1 MYENEGP
8 SVDVK
13 GVNVKVYMAN
23 TDLEENTKWIPET
36 DYTLVYEGPLN
47 VPAKKSDELTIA
59 LQKPFHYQA
68 GKNLAVLTVS
78 ESLENYYNFFW
89 YASYNRGANKGAYI
103 WYSQGLDITAFD
115 WSKTGY
121 VDNEEVGRAPS
132 IMLYLK
138 TDATGIN
145 QPVADMS
152 GAAYDLFTVDGVK
165 VGSGVFSAEGTIST
179 ANLKSGVYVVKAT
192 KNGKSQSMKIS
203 VNK

>member
-59 LQKPFHYQA
+59 LKKPFHYQA

-78 ESLENYYNFFW
+78 ESLENYYNLFW
-89 YASYNRGANKGAYI
+89 YASYNRGAKRVLIYGTRRVLTSPPSTGQRLAMLTTKRLVVLPLLC
-103 WYSQGLDITAFD
+103 ST
-115 WSKTGY
+115 SKQTQQASTSPSPTC
-121 VDNEEVGRAPS
+121 RALPMTS
-132 IMLYLK
+132 SPLM
-138 TDATGIN
+138 A
-145 QPVADMS
+145 S
-152 GAAYDLFTVDGVK
+152 R
-165 VGSGVFSAEGTIST
+165 
-179 ANLKSGVYVVKAT
+179 
-192 KNGKSQSMKIS
+192 
-203 VNK
+203 